1 MAGIVVAG
9 AGAVGLAVAAEGGM
23 DGTAAEVAELGDC
36 EHDLG
41 FDELPMPMLSALY
54 RWMVRESGNRWT
66 SRAAPQ
72 LT

>member
-1 MAGIVVAG
+1 
-9 AGAVGLAVAAEGGM
+9 M

-41 FDELPMPMLSALY
+41 FDELPMPVLSALY